1 MYTQAGT
8 VVQLKNMQNPGEINW
23 FAQHHYHS
31 HRCHCHV
38 YVHGYS
44 HVRVCTRVHRFL
56 YTRVRASGM
65 AVSDLQNTGEFG
77 RFAMPALSLLP
88 LQNNPTRGVRGGTIP
103 G

>member
-1 MYTQAGT
+1 MQAGM
-8 VVQLKNMQNPGEINW
+8 VVQLKNMQNPGEIVW
-23 FAQHHYHS
+23 FAENHYHS
-31 HRCHCHV
+31 KRCHCHCV
-38 YVHGYS
+38 YVY
-44 HVRVCTRVHRFL
+44 VRVYTCACTHMHRFL
-56 YTRVRASGM
+56 FTRVRASGM